1 MNGRRVGQV
10 PRVGAVAPGG
20 PGPDGEVV
28 EVLLKAG
35 SRRGRVVALLVDL
48 CGRDRFRESEDGT
61 NLTPISP
68 SKFYLEQSFTF
79 ELNFA
84 ILTDEAIIVLSG
96 FKLSGSCGKDANICN

>member
-61 NLTPISP
+61 NLTPIISP
-68 SKFYLEQSFTF
+68 SKSTSNKALHSSLTLQSSQT
-79 ELNFA
+79 
-84 ILTDEAIIVLSG
+84 
-96 FKLSGSCGKDANICN
+96 KL